1 LPVDIKSE
9 TVAINPTPVERK
21 LYKLENIQPDYYN
34 DFIDVR
40 IRSEPPPDITVNFEI
55 DHRIVPGV
63 LLVTGTLYRVNLEL
77 INNMWTETRR
87 TIAGYKTKQIISLT
101 SAPVKTKVTEL
112 KLRFG
117 PEDLVVASPTCSY
130 SQPERGLL
138 CLRANVKTRFTMRLN
153 EYSKKLLIYVFWH
166 TPNCIVISTPK
177 FPRLLARLL

>member
-1 LPVDIKSE
+1 M
-9 TVAINPTPVERK
+9 PVERK

-40 IRSEPPPDITVNFEI
+40 LSSEPPPDITVSFEI

-77 INNMWTETRR
+77 VNNVWTQTKTE
-87 TIAGYKTKQIISLT
+87 IAGYKTKQIISFT
-101 SAPVKTKVTEL
+101 SASVKTKVTAL
-112 KLRFG
+112 KLRFR

-166 TPNCIVISTPK
+166 TPNCIVIQTPK